1 MDTHYGINSSL
12 TYNIITTENSSHGI
26 LIPGPPGNGTMK
38 DNSINSLCDGVS
50 SNASVCNK
58 KGLGISLSTPI
69 LMNTAGILGNLVAL
83 IVLLT
88 ARREM
93 KRTMFYVLLS
103 GLAGTDLLGQLLTG
117 PIAIIVYA
125 NDLKWV
131 GGDPLCQY
139 HGFVMVCFGMI
150 TPLLVCCLSI
160 ERVIA
165 LRFPYFHERALTKR
179 RVVIMILVCWGFVLA
194 FCCLPF
200 LGFGSYAHQFP
211 GSWCFLNF
219 HRESTSDEAYA
230 YSYAFLNVII
240 IAIIILGNSC
250 VMVTLVQMKR
260 RKLNNT
266 NSSPSTDRRNGS
278 QRKSKLKLEEETQMI
293 WFLFAITIV
302 FTVCWFPLNIHILIN
317 QATGRI
323 NYAADLIGVR
333 LASINV
339 ILDPWLYILL
349 RKSVIVKAFKFV
361 KNIFFKDG
369 SQLSPKRSSRFVTNY
384 SLNQV
389 PKAMEYDKEVH
400 ELKSIDYELTQA
412 KSIDKVNDKDNK
424 NEREDVSSLESD
436 TEVERRHLTNV
447 ELPHALSP
455 ESRHVIYNKQLSY
468 DSCNATYKSQEELL
482 GEDNSKSRKIS
493 LPANLFSR

>member
-1 MDTHYGINSSL
+1 MATSVGFNSSL
-12 TYNIITTENSSHGI
+12 TVSLISSVYENTSHENLPSSY
-26 LIPGPPGNGTMK
+26 LGNATMK
-38 DNSINSLCDGVS
+38 DNSIDTLCNGVS
-50 SNASVCNK
+50 PNSSMCNK

-125 NDLKWV
+125 NNLKWV

-139 HGFVMVCFGMI
+139 HGFFMVCFGMI

-165 LRFPYFHERALTKR
+165 LRFPYYHERALTKR
-179 RVVIMILVCWGFVLA
+179 RVIIMILSCWGFVLI
-194 FCCLPF
+194 FCCMPF
-200 LGFGSYAHQFP
+200 VGFGSYAHQFP

-230 YSYAFLNVII
+230 YTYAFTNVII

-260 RKLNNT
+260 RKLNHT
-266 NSSPSTDRRNGS
+266 NSPSTDRRNGT

-302 FTVCWFPLNIHILIN
+302 FTVCWFPLNVSISSIE
-317 QATGRI
+317 
-323 NYAADLIGVR
+323 NYV
-333 LASINV
+333 SPTV
-339 ILDPWLYILL
+339 I
-349 RKSVIVKAFKFV
+349 SET
-361 KNIFFKDG
+361 
-369 SQLSPKRSSRFVTNY
+369 RFY
-384 SLNQV
+384 S
-389 PKAMEYDKEVH
+389 
-400 ELKSIDYELTQA
+400 
-412 KSIDKVNDKDNK
+412 
-424 NEREDVSSLESD
+424 
-436 TEVERRHLTNV
+436 
-447 ELPHALSP
+447 
-455 ESRHVIYNKQLSY
+455 
-468 DSCNATYKSQEELL
+468 
-482 GEDNSKSRKIS
+482 
-493 LPANLFSR
+493 